1 MQLEILSPEKTL
13 FTGEVDSVIFPGS
26 QGKFQILNNHAPII
40 SSLSQGNIDYKIN
53 SKNNQV
59 EIKDLFYFKN
69 KFSKNKNTCILI
81 GPEGDFTKDEVDFA
95 IKNNIS
101 PLSLGDS
108 RLRTETAGII
118 ACHLMNI
125 MYVLQR

>member
-53 SKNNQV
+53 SKTNQV
-59 EIKDLFYFKN
+59 EIKRGIVEVLKN
-69 KFSKNKNTCILI
+69 KISALI
-81 GPEGDFTKDEVDFA
+81 E
-95 IKNNIS
+95 
-101 PLSLGDS
+101 
-108 RLRTETAGII
+108 
-118 ACHLMNI
+118 
-125 MYVLQR
+125 Q

>member
-53 SKNNQV
+53 SKTNQV
-59 EIKDLFYFKN
+59 EIKRGIVKVLKN
-69 KFSKNKNTCILI
+69 KISALI
-81 GPEGDFTKDEVDFA
+81 E
-95 IKNNIS
+95 
-101 PLSLGDS
+101 
-108 RLRTETAGII
+108 
-118 ACHLMNI
+118 
-125 MYVLQR
+125 Q

>member
-59 EIKDLFYFKN
+59 EIK
-69 KFSKNKNTCILI
+69 
-81 GPEGDFTKDEVDFA
+81 
-95 IKNNIS
+95 
-101 PLSLGDS
+101 
-108 RLRTETAGII
+108 
-118 ACHLMNI
+118 ACH
-125 MYVLQR
+125 

>member
-40 SSLSQGNIDYKIN
+40 SSLSQGHIDYKIN

-59 EIKDLFYFKN
+59 EIKRGIVEVLKN
-69 KFSKNKNTCILI
+69 KISALI
-81 GPEGDFTKDEVDFA
+81 E
-95 IKNNIS
+95 
-101 PLSLGDS
+101 
-108 RLRTETAGII
+108 
-118 ACHLMNI
+118 
-125 MYVLQR
+125 Q

>member
-40 SSLSQGNIDYKIN
+40 SSLSQGNINYKIN

-59 EIKDLFYFKN
+59 EIKRGRVEVLKN
-69 KFSKNKNTCILI
+69 KISALI
-81 GPEGDFTKDEVDFA
+81 E
-95 IKNNIS
+95 
-101 PLSLGDS
+101 
-108 RLRTETAGII
+108 
-118 ACHLMNI
+118 
-125 MYVLQR
+125 Q